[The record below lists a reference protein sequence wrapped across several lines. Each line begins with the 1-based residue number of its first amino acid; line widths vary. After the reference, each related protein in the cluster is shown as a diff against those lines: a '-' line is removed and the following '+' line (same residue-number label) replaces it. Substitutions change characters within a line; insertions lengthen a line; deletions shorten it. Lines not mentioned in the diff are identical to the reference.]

1 MHWKPPVASGKERRV
16 GSMGSPPRPPLPRKR
31 PSLQP
36 TMNTPNRPQLFG
48 LFAGLFLAAALCF
61 SSILGTRAW
70 VHLKESQLVRVT
82 GSARKDVRSDLVV
95 WTAMLQTD
103 GASLDHAR
111 RQFGADLEAVRS
123 FLSDRDVAE
132 VAMSPIKVIALRAS
146 SKAEAD
152 DNRPSVAAGFRL
164 TQELRVTSTD
174 VERIPQV
181 AADSLSLIGEGVVF
195 ETLGLEF
202 IYTRA
207 GEAKVAM
214 MAEATAD
221 ARVRAERIAGQGGRQ
236 IGELRSAKAGVFQ
249 INPLHSTETSWDG
262 LNDKS
267 SLLKTMTVTVAA
279 EFVLQ

>member
-1 MHWKPPVASGKERRV
+1 
-16 GSMGSPPRPPLPRKR
+16 
-31 PSLQP
+31 
-36 TMNTPNRPQLFG
+36 MNPPNRPQLFG
-48 LFAGLFLAAALCF
+48 LFAGLALAVALCF

-70 VHLKESQLVRVT
+70 IHLKEAHLVKVT

-95 WTAMLQTD
+95 WTAVLQTD
-103 GASLDHAR
+103 GPTLEHAR
-111 RQFGADLEAVRS
+111 RQFGADLKAVQQ
-123 FLSDRDVAE
+123 FLRDRNVSDA
-132 VAMSPIKVIALRAS
+132 AMSPIKVVALRANS
-146 SKAEAD
+146 RAEAD
-152 DNRPSVAAGFRL
+152 DNRPPVAAGFRL
-164 TQELRVTSTD
+164 TQELRVTSAD

-181 AADSLSLIGEGVVF
+181 AADSLSLLGEGVVF

-207 GEAKVAM
+207 GEAKVEM

-221 ARVRAERIAGQGGRQ
+221 ARARAEQIAGQGGRR

-267 SLLKTMTVTVAA
+267 SLLKTMSVTVAA
-279 EFVLQ
+279 EFSLQ